1 MAETVVA
8 LFITLEWLRLGHHDE
23 VYISDHVQNHKAPRA
38 VPTSQ
43 KIARLPFMIFGIPL
57 NPTSCEFI
65 DYVVRKLET

>member
-23 VYISDHVQNHKAPRA
+23 VYISDHVQNHEVPRA

-43 KIARLPFMIFGIPL
+43 KIARLSFMMFVIPL
-57 NPTSCEFI
+57 NPTPCEFI